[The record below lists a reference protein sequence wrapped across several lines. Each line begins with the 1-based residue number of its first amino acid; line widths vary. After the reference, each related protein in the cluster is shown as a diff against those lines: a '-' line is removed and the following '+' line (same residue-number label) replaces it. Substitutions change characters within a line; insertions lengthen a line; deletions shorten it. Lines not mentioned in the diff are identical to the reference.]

1 MKGINYMVYQC
12 VFDSAAYQIRK
23 VFGQLEVTKLYKE
36 NVSNFKLKLERESEI
51 FSKMKYPQ
59 DI

>member
-1 MKGINYMVYQC
+1 MVYQC
-12 VFDSAAYQIRK
+12 VLDSAAYQIRK